1 MYNIITATSVSELV
15 SAVSAFII
23 ANPTYQAVGSPGFNG
38 EWYQAIS
45 E

>member
-1 MYNIITATSVSELV
+1 MYNIITATSVSELIT
-15 SAVSAFII
+15 AVSDYLI